1 MGKLNEDQKFKLEV
15 VLLFFVTIFVF
26 VRSIAVTYR
35 ATQLSMMNMLTQVTN
50 AANIAFTASYII
62 LFAMLVLLFELV
74 SGISEVKI
82 FNWKI
87 KMYYLSFVLLLI
99 GLLCLLSYT

>member
-1 MGKLNEDQKFKLEV
+1 M
-15 VLLFFVTIFVF
+15 LFFVTIFVF

-74 SGISEVKI
+74 RGISEVKI